1 MHKKECFFL
10 GTFHENVILNNIE
23 MLCQNHRPKVSK
35 GKMCTDLGL
44 SRSLITKLKNDPDRT
59 INGDTAQ
66 KIADYFGVSVDS
78 ILGTTQNKISPTLE
92 GVELSDGQ
100 KAALDIVMQM
110 SSDQLSR
117 FIKLAEIMLEEPS
130 GK

>member
-1 MHKKECFFL
+1 M

-23 MLCQNHRPKVSK
+23 MLCQNHKPKVSK

-66 KIADYFGVSVDS
+66 KIADYFGVSVNS
-78 ILGTTQNKISPTLE
+78 ILGTTQNKISPTPE
-92 GVELSDGQ
+92 GVELNNSQ
-100 KAALDIVMQM
+100 KAAMDIMMQM
-110 SSDQLSR
+110 NDDQLRR
-117 FIKLAEIMLEEPS
+117 FIKLAEIVLEESS